1 MKNTVLFVVA
11 ISLLGCSVNDADHTT
26 AGDRVLET
34 IIDPTQFKSASLDPL
49 TLNDLE
55 IQNDRLWINF
65 SANGCSGDTW
75 KVKLITTHFVLESKP
90 PQREL
95 VLSLKNDE
103 PCSAPISRDVTF
115 DISNLQLEE
124 GGDEMWLNIINTD
137 RRIFYEY

>member
-34 IIDPTQFKSASLDPL
+34 IIDPTQFKSAALDPL

>member
-26 AGDRVLET
+26 VGDRVLET

-90 PQREL
+90 PHREL
-95 VLSLKNDE
+95 VLSLKNNE
-103 PCSAPISRDVTF
+103 PCSASIPRNVTF
-115 DISNLQLEE
+115 DISNLQLEN
-124 GGDEMWLNIINTD
+124 GSDKIWLNIINTD
-137 RRIFYEY
+137 KRILYEY